1 MSIPRSR
8 DLRLLAGAAGL
19 SALGD
24 FMAIFP
30 LILHVQ
36 QRTGSA
42 FAVSAL
48 IFALWGPVVLAAGL
62 AGAIVDRFEN
72 RRILIAVSLGQAA
85 VVSRRCSSCV
95 DNLWALLA
103 ADDAAGLRRR
113 AEPAGRVRARPRGS
127 RTEHRRRAGQRADGD
142 GALGRLHRRPARRR
156 RARRGGPPVARA
168 GAERAVVRRR
178 GGRGSCCC
186 ALGVA
191 RARAAAPRARCAPA
205 TGSPSSLRERDLAVT
220 LGGAVAA
227 LALFSIS
234 ATAEP
239 FFVTDV
245 LGAGS
250 LAYGVLLT
258 SWTVGMA
265 AGSAGLA
272 HRVGRA
278 RLAAGGLVAIVVQG
292 LGIAGGALSSVLWMA
307 LIGFS
312 VGGVAHGVKNVL
324 LRTLIHERAPE
335 ALRGRAFAAYNGA
348 RNGAELGA
356 LVLGGI
362 VVGALGA
369 RTALLVAGLGP
380 ALIGAT
386 CSARSHAPPRRGG
399 AHHKRRESAPCTHPG
414 MSSKPMVMGEYEGR
428 QIDAGAMRIA
438 FESMPAQF
446 PPDES
451 PFKGL
456 PDDRCQCDHWGYL
469 FKGSFRVTYKRR
481 ARRDRPRR

>member
-1 MSIPRSR
+1 MSIPRSC

-24 FMAIFP
+24 FMAIVP

-42 FAVSAL
+42 FAVSSV

-72 RRILIAVSLGQAA
+72 RRILVAVSLAQAA
-85 VVSRRCSSCV
+85 VVAAMLLCV
-95 DNLWALLA
+95 DDLWALLPLLTLLGFGVALSQPAEFALVPSA
-103 ADDAAGLRRR
+103 AGPNIDAARANGLMETVRSVGFTGGPLIGGALGAAGLLSLALALNALSFVVVAAAATLLRARRSPASAGG
-113 AEPAGRVRARPRGS
+113 AEGGVRAR
-127 RTEHRRRAGQRADGD
+127 DGF
-142 GALGRLHRRPARRR
+142 AFL
-156 RARRGGPPVARA
+156 
-168 GAERAVVRRR
+168 VRDPD
-178 GGRGSCCC
+178 
-186 ALGVA
+186 V
-191 RARAAAPRARCAPA
+191 
-205 TGSPSSLRERDLAVT
+205 AVT

-227 LALFSIS
+227 LALLSMS
-234 ATAEP
+234 VTAEP

-258 SWTVGMA
+258 AWTLGMA

-278 RLAAGGLVAIVVQG
+278 QLATGALVAIVIQG
-292 LGIAGGALSSVLWMA
+292 LGIAGGALPSVLWMA

-312 VGGVAHGVKNVL
+312 LGGVAHGVKNVL

-335 ALRGRAFAAYNGA
+335 GLRGRAFAAYNGA

-369 RTALLVAGLGP
+369 REALLVAGLGP
-380 ALIGAT
+380 ALIGAACLLVVT
-386 CSARSHAPPRRGG
+386 RRR
-399 AHHKRRESAPCTHPG
+399 AAAALTTK
-414 MSSKPMVMGEYEGR
+414 EGR
-428 QIDAGAMRIA
+428 VLHAHIEG
-438 FESMPAQF
+438 
-446 PPDES
+446 
-451 PFKGL
+451 
-456 PDDRCQCDHWGYL
+456 
-469 FKGSFRVTYKRR
+469 
-481 ARRDRPRR
+481 

>member
-24 FMAIFP
+24 FIAIFP

-72 RRILIAVSLGQAA
+72 RRILIAVSLAQA
-85 VVSRRCSSCV
+85 VVVAAMLLCV
-95 DNLWALLA
+95 ESLWALLPLMMLLGFGVALSQPAEFALVPA
-103 ADDAAGLRRR
+103 AAGPNVDAAVANGLMETARAVGFTAGPLVGGALGAAGFLRLALALNALSFLVVAAVAVLLRARRR
-113 AEPAGRVRARPRGS
+113 PERADGSGGAVRAR
-127 RTEHRRRAGQRADGD
+127 DGF
-142 GALGRLHRRPARRR
+142 AFL
-156 RARRGGPPVARA
+156 V
-168 GAERAVVRRR
+168 
-178 GGRGSCCC
+178 
-186 ALGVA
+186 
-191 RARAAAPRARCAPA
+191 
-205 TGSPSSLRERDLAVT
+205 RERDVAVT

-227 LALFSIS
+227 LALFSMS

-258 SWTVGMA
+258 SWTLGMA

-278 RLAAGGLVAIVVQG
+278 RLAAGALAALLVQG
-292 LGIAGGALSSVLWMA
+292 LGIAGGALSSVLWIA

-324 LRTLIHERAPE
+324 LRTLIHERVPE

-348 RNGAELGA
+348 RNGAELGV
-356 LVLGGI
+356 LVLCGI

-369 RTALLVAGLGP
+369 RAALLVAGLGP
-380 ALIGAT
+380 ALIGAA
-386 CSARSHAPPRRGG
+386 C
-399 AHHKRRESAPCTHPG
+399 
-414 MSSKPMVMGEYEGR
+414 
-428 QIDAGAMRIA
+428 
-438 FESMPAQF
+438 
-446 PPDES
+446 
-451 PFKGL
+451 L
-456 PDDRCQCDHWGYL
+456 L
-469 FKGSFRVTYKRR
+469 LLVTRRR
-481 ARRDRPRR
+481 AAAVVTTNEGSVLHARVQG

>member
-1 MSIPRSR
+1 MVAMLIPRSR
-8 DLRLLAGAAGL
+8 DLRLLAGAAGV

-36 QRTGSA
+36 QRSGSA

-48 IFALWGPVVLAAGL
+48 IFALWGPVVLAAGV

-72 RRILIAVSLGQAA
+72 RRVLIAVSLAQAA
-85 VVSRRCSSCV
+85 VVTAMLAGIDS
-95 DNLWALLA
+95 LWALLPLMTLLGFGVAVSQPAEFALIPA
-103 ADDAAGLRRR
+103 AAGPDTDAARANGLMETTRSVGFTLGPVVGGALGAAGLL
-113 AEPAGRVRARPRGS
+113 
-127 RTEHRRRAGQRADGD
+127 DL
-142 GALGRLHRRPARRR
+142 ALALNALSFLVVAAAALRLGARRR
-156 RARRGGPPVARA
+156 PESADDTTDSMRLREGFSFLV
-168 GAERAVVRRR
+168 
-178 GGRGSCCC
+178 
-186 ALGVA
+186 
-191 RARAAAPRARCAPA
+191 
-205 TGSPSSLRERDLAVT
+205 RERDIAIT

-245 LGAGS
+245 LRAGS

-258 SWTVGMA
+258 SWTLGMA

-278 RLAAGGLVAIVVQG
+278 QLAAGALAAVLIQG
-292 LGIAGGALSSVLWMA
+292 LGIAGGALSATLWMA
-307 LIGFS
+307 LVGFS
-312 VGGVAHGVKNVL
+312 LGGVAHGVKNVL
-324 LRTLIHERAPE
+324 LRTLIHQRVPD

-369 RTALLVAGLGP
+369 RAALLVAGLGP
-380 ALIGAT
+380 AAIGAGCLLLVIT
-386 CSARSHAPPRRGG
+386 RRRHA
-399 AHHKRRESAPCTHPG
+399 AANTTT
-414 MSSKPMVMGEYEGR
+414 EGR
-428 QIDAGAMRIA
+428 VLHA
-438 FESMPAQF
+438 
-446 PPDES
+446 
-451 PFKGL
+451 
-456 PDDRCQCDHWGYL
+456 
-469 FKGSFRVTYKRR
+469 RVQG
-481 ARRDRPRR
+481 